1 MGIEEKHMKKHLF
14 HHILAVLAALLVM
27 MQAFCMTGFAA
38 EGVEVCIPAE
48 SGPEFVNEILTKAL
62 IPDSDE
68 TLEWEYECE
77 GKLNNL
83 TWGNRSWGSI
93 AGFTST
99 KKIAINYTYTH
110 PALADNKDDTYK
122 VRAAGTTKEYTI
134 KKAAKLTFDV
144 ELNADEEIPLRYD
157 ADGTFNA
164 DETKEEIFTR
174 VFSAS
179 NAEYISS
186 DEVTIEYYAA
196 PEKLGVGNAGKTW
209 MPLEGGQ
216 GSGVNSIYSYPE
228 IPAGK
233 QKIRILWDGDE
244 EYSGFKKETDVT
256 MTEREQMKFNLKEA
270 PYEAGL
276 VFDHDQNIDYTATA
290 KAIYEAVVDSTEPEV
305 DFDEFAVKYNADPS
319 GLIENYKPLDDE
331 SLVTKKFGPG
341 SWKIRI
347 SWGGSRDYAPGSVTV
362 SVTVT
367 DNRINS
373 KVVLKSE
380 TSFTYNKD
388 VEAVKQAV
396 LDNVIDWENSEL
408 PERDTLSVDDFT
420 FSYNARLSLLDGL
433 SSELGDSF
441 ADKFL
446 NGEGIRDDVP
456 FEGKNY
462 ELGGK
467 VLGSF
472 PQIGAGVQKIK
483 VTFKGNSEYRA
494 SEEAEGSVT
503 INKANVKVSVNSASR
518 YVSEAV
524 KGRELVSTDP
534 EDHFNLYIIYAGITS
549 NVTTG
554 VYLELPEQYT
564 SNSTVIKIVDKALE
578 SLNQPT
584 LTEML
589 QNGITVG
596 ELRQLLNTS
605 EVIDVL
611 EKIGVDTDALGQVIN
626 VINKLPSIADNLRI
640 SIGAPDHAGIYS
652 VTAVTD
658 NKNYN
663 TGVGAGALVL
673 KADKAKLVWN
683 QSIGKKISAG
693 DATSADFGAH
703 LEIGGE
709 RVDDQSSVSVLYS
722 GFTSKWRAYSS
733 TTTPPTEPGRYTMT
747 VVVLGGNYLASP
759 INRSFQITK

>member
-1 MGIEEKHMKKHLF
+1 
-14 HHILAVLAALLVM
+14 
-27 MQAFCMTGFAA
+27 MTGFAA

-611 EKIGVDTDALGQVIN
+611 EKIGVDTGALGQVIK

-640 SIGAPDHAGIYS
+640 SIGAPNHAGIYS